1 MTKTIAI
8 IAITIL
14 ITSLIWWFGINPVSD
29 KSYINVIKEKDSI
42 ILVQKNIILDAYKDI
57 NDSIQYGKDIQHIK
71 KLHDRYPD
79 DAILDSLLRAGQE
92 LR

>member
-42 ILVQKNIILDAYKDI
+42 ILVQKI
-57 NDSIQYGKDIQHIK
+57 
-71 KLHDRYPD
+71 
-79 DAILDSLLRAGQE
+79 
-92 LR
+92 